1 MIHEFI
7 SKYVKELSIEQI
19 FILLLCCKL
28 ESIDSIGIKYQ
39 EETISQ
45 LSVVFIS
52 SNDLRNSTELT
63 VLSNGNIS
71 VKISD
76 GLSYGVKFDSFIKN
90 PDDAFDK
97 SINKLK

>member
-1 MIHEFI
+1 MITKFI
-7 SKYVKELSIEQI
+7 ETHAKVLSPAQI
-19 FILLLCCKL
+19 FILLLCAKL
-28 ESIDSIGIKYQ
+28 DSMYLLEIKYQ
-39 EETISQ
+39 EETQSQ
-45 LSVVFIS
+45 LSVLIIS
-52 SNDLRNSTELT
+52 RNGAANNPELT
-63 VLSNGNIS
+63 VLPNGNIS